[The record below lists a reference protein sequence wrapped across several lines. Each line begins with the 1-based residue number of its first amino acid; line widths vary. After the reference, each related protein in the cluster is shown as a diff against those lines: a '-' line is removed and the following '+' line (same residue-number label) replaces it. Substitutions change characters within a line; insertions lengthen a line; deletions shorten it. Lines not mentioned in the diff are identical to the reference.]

1 MRFNSHRFN
10 EEIVDFLSVET
21 LEAIDYGILN
31 LSNIEDLDLKEVFY
45 FFEELLTLEL
55 KVNYF
60 ENNTGIFRVQYSD
73 GIFYYREFGHVIKA
87 NSLNDLKELVLE
99 IIELGMCLMNIW
111 LKNCLIIM
119 VTKPLLLNTMI
130 MVLVWMIIL
139 L

>member
-1 MRFNSHRFN
+1 MRFNLHRFN

-60 ENNTGIFRVQYSD
+60 ENSTGIFRVQFSE
-73 GIFYYREFGHVIKA
+73 GMFYYREFGHVIEA
-87 NSLNDLKELVLE
+87 NSLNELKELVLRD
-99 IIELGMCLMNIW
+99 NRIW
-111 LKNCLIIM
+111 YVFDEYLAEK
-119 VTKPLLLNTMI
+119 LLEYDGY
-130 MVLVWMIIL
+130 
-139 L
+139 

>member
-21 LEAIDYGILN
+21 LEAIDYDILN

-87 NSLNDLKELVLE
+87 NSLNDLKELVLRD
-99 IIELGMCLMNIW
+99 NWIW
-111 LKNCLIIM
+111 YVFDEYLAEK
-119 VTKPLLLNTMI
+119 LLDYNGY
-130 MVLVWMIIL
+130 
-139 L
+139 